1 MRQPRPGLLAPLHVG
16 VRRRAVAP
24 VRPVLP
30 VPAPRS
36 TMYRSNCKWNME
48 HVPAVHKL
56 LLGVISEDSS
66 HLLEAGLDQR
76 HVGECHTGAALFLAR
91 THG

>member
-1 MRQPRPGLLAPLHVG
+1 
-16 VRRRAVAP
+16 
-24 VRPVLP
+24 
-30 VPAPRS
+30 
-36 TMYRSNCKWNME
+36 ME